1 MINISL
7 SPVLV
12 LFMCIVFLI
21 TGIYCLKCI
30 LFYHE
35 NKDKLN
41 DEKFTKFDETEKPI
55 SKMDYREFR
64 KKDIYNHSVMKF
76 ANDVSNDLELKR
88 QKRYED
94 YLKEGF

>member
-35 NKDKLN
+35 NREKIEGDNYLSDTNNSGTINIGNNSNFIDSYFFEKRFKNEDGTITSIKYEGGKLVN
-41 DEKFTKFDETEKPI
+41 E
-55 SKMDYREFR
+55 
-64 KKDIYNHSVMKF
+64 
-76 ANDVSNDLELKR
+76 
-88 QKRYED
+88 
-94 YLKEGF
+94 